1 MSEPCRHNHD
11 LPFDGVSPAYKRA
24 LIIVILINA
33 VMFVVET
40 YAGIRAASQ
49 ALLADALDFGS
60 DTATY
65 TLSLLVIGAPLA
77 TRAKA
82 ALFKGGTL
90 AVIAVIIL
98 GSTLWQFLGTDIPE
112 PSTMSIVGALAL
124 AANLICLLIL
134 VRWRDGDSNIRS
146 VWLCSRN
153 DSIGNVA
160 VIIAGLLVAYFS
172 SAWPD
177 LIVAVLLAT
186 LFLRSAWA
194 IISQARE
201 ELRTGKPV
209 HHDHHGHHHH

>member
-40 YAGIRAASQ
+40 YAGIRAGSQ

-90 AVIAVIIL
+90 AVIAIIIL

-112 PSTMSIVGALAL
+112 PSTMSLVGALAL

-134 VRWRDGDSNIRS
+134 VKWRDGDSNIRS